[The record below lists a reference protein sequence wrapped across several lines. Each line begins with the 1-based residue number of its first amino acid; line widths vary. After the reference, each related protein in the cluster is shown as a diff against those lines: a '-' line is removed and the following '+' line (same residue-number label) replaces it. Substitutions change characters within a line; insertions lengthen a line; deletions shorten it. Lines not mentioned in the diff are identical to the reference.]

1 MTAGV
6 TYAVKLV
13 WKANKV
19 ASGASIYAGAGPIGS
34 KYSPT
39 RLTAQLNCPAVVS
52 DRITTAPQTVAA
64 GSISGPITVQ
74 LVDTYGN
81 PAPAGLG
88 GQTFTI
94 SSTRTSGQAV
104 TLDGNGEPAYHMPI
118 PACTNHASL

>member
-39 RLTAQLNCPAVVS
+39 RLTPQLNCPAVLS
-52 DRITTAPQTVAA
+52 DRIPTAPQTVAA
-64 GSISGPITVQ
+64 GSLSGPITVQ
-74 LVDTYGN
+74 LVDTYGD
-81 PAPAGLG
+81 PAPTRLA
-88 GQTFTI
+88 GQTLPT
-94 SSTRTSGQAV
+94 SSTSTSAP
-104 TLDGNGEPAYHMPI
+104 TDAPH
-118 PACTNHASL
+118 